1 MRHIRLFEGYME
13 PEYYQVDWHTDLPP
27 VVSMSDRT
35 IEQIIKIMGARYQAM
50 PDAEKNDPWKWSE
63 NNFICEKKPDRN
75 RLIVSFQYGTP
86 YDGIKF
92 CKLSGIDL
100 HSGHDKPI
108 SDSVGYINISQGEDD
123 WFRIAYGGKDG
134 IRWFKC
140 DQTEGL
146 VKFLKD
152 KDII

>member
-1 MRHIRLFEGYME
+1 MRYIRLFEGYME
-13 PEYYQVDWHTDLPP
+13 PKYYQVDWHTDLPP

-35 IEQIIKIMGARYQAM
+35 VEQIIKIMGA
-50 PDAEKNDPWKWSE
+50 WKWSE

-75 RLIVSFQYGTP
+75 RLMVSFQYGTP
-86 YDGIKF
+86 YDGIKY

-100 HSGHDKPI
+100 HSGYDKPI
-108 SDSVGYINISQGEDD
+108 SDSVGYVNISQGEDD

-140 DQTEGL
+140 DQIEGL

>member
-1 MRHIRLFEGYME
+1 MRYIRLFEGYME
-13 PEYYQVDWHTDLPP
+13 PEYYQVDHTDLPP
-27 VVSMSDRT
+27 AVSMSDRT
-35 IEQIIKIMGARYQAM
+35 VEQIIKIMGA
-50 PDAEKNDPWKWSE
+50 WKWSE

-75 RLIVSFQYGTP
+75 RLMVSFQYGIT
-86 YDGIKF
+86 YDGIKY
-92 CKLSGIDL
+92 CRLSGIDL
-100 HSGHDKPI
+100 HLGYDKPI
-108 SDSVGYINISQGEDD
+108 SDSVGYVNISQGEDD

-140 DQTEGL
+140 DQIEGL